1 MSFTRR
7 KQAFT
12 LIELLVSVSIMLI
25 LFSGALAAYT
35 RYSEKQR
42 SVAAAETIE
51 SAIKEVQNR
60 SKIGYIAACD
70 ELVSNDIQVWTD
82 EGNDLYYQIGI
93 TCLDPDL
100 SDVEAEV
107 LVDTSMGLGTELD
120 ISFVPYGGIS
130 LRELGDST
138 DLEELTSTLYSTRRT
153 DHVVTFTLDRGGGIE
168 VDY

>member
-1 MSFTRR
+1 MSFIHR

-42 SVAAAETIE
+42 AVAAAETIE

-60 SKIGYIAACD
+60 SKTGYLASCS
-70 ELVSNDIQVWTD
+70 ELVSNDIEVWTD
-82 EGNDLYYQIGI
+82 GTNNLYYQIGI
-93 TCLDPDL
+93 TCTDPIL
-100 SDVEAEV
+100 STNEDQV
-107 LVDTSMGLGTELD
+107 LVDDNMTLGTGLD
-120 ISFVPYGGIS
+120 LSFIPYGATS
-130 LRELGDST
+130 LRIINTTT
-138 DLEELTSTLYSTRRT
+138 DLEELSSTLNSTRRT
-153 DHVVTFTLDRGGGIE
+153 DYVITFNLDRGGGIE